1 VLISCVPLDAQ
12 AALRRLDLSPYLA
25 RSRCHDLGE
34 ASEPPLSLIGQARRM
49 FSRLARVTDNSFH
62 VIAQQLAL

>member
-1 VLISCVPLDAQ
+1 
-12 AALRRLDLSPYLA
+12 LRRLTSSPYLA
-25 RSRCHDLGE
+25 RCHDLGE
-34 ASEPPLSLIGQARRM
+34 VSESPLSLVGQTRRM